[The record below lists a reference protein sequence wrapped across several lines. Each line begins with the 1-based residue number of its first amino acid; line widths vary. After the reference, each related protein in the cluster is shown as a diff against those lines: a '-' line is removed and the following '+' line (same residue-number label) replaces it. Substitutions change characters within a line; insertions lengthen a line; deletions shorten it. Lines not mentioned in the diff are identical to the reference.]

1 MNHFCFYVN
10 VIRLRL
16 KIHQG
21 FKKWIRTWKANNWK
35 TKEGLP
41 VKNVGMIRCIS
52 AYLALRG
59 RLGQKAVLEYV
70 KGHSG
75 DVGNDGADLM
85 ANKGSTKPELEDR
98 DWNALEQEI
107 EEQMRDMYNVSQTNV
122 DYDLNVEHKSKM
134 RKLSPQ
140 SSMSIPSS
148 SAVNPLDVN
157 FDVSTT
163 VSGD

>member
-1 MNHFCFYVN
+1 
-10 VIRLRL
+10 
-16 KIHQG
+16 
-21 FKKWIRTWKANNWK
+21 
-35 TKEGLP
+35 
-41 VKNVGMIRCIS
+41 MIRCIS